1 MLHLGAN
8 HTVIISKYGYVWSWG
23 ANNNYQLGDI
33 TYNVRIEKGSTT
45 YNINTVPTIS
55 GNRETRYMT
64 INDAVTDKGR
74 IIASSDDNISMPP
87 VVTISEDDVL
97 NITKVTYD
105 YSSGFNVAETDEHPV
120 MYLANDPNTYSNVT
134 WASSDENVATI
145 ENGKIIPNDNR
156 RYSST
161 TISVQNMN
169 GAIGMFIL
177 KIKRNENTVAVPMV
191 AAGDDFSIA
200 LRADGT
206 VWSWGN
212 NDKGQLGL
220 GSSVTNQDRP
230 VQIKNLSNI
239 TYITAGQY
247 HAGAIDKD
255 GNVYMWGYN
264 EFGQM
269 GNGTSNNY
277 NLTHHKDDHYY
288 YDDSCWSPDSH
299 HNHGGSSGHTH
310 YMYNKVNNNAYTPV
324 KLSYNFGEK
333 IETITAGDNHTVVM
347 TESGK
352 VYAWGDNRYNQIG
365 SPQTYA
371 KSGYMGHYRYN
382 LCSGNSN
389 DAEIT
394 RVPLMLTPVRVR
406 GAEGYG
412 YLEEIIDVRAGGDF
426 TIALKRDGTAYTW
439 GKNDEGQ
446 SGDGTV
452 ITYTTPSYQKANMYA
467 YGSHGND
474 YGWYVASTYDL
485 KIRYEQ
491 SYKKYYPVQVKA
503 GVQTLDIENNSTYNA
518 GSYAYNYLQEI
529 TTISAG
535 SKHAAVITKNGDLF
549 TWGNGE
555 NGQLGNGANDDSN
568 LPVKAFE
575 NAVQVASGSNQSIAI
590 QKDSAVWAWGD
601 KTPPPYLT
609 FYETIWT
616 DKDRLTSYDTATIYG
631 RKYTETNPT
640 NVSYQLGIADTT
652 STSVNTPQM
661 VVKGNTINAKP
672 ENFSEQMMKYGIIS
686 TRGSHTVMYSTRY
699 GTVWSWGT
707 GTKRRN
713 R

>member
-1 MLHLGAN
+1 M
-8 HTVIISKYGYVWSWG
+8 
-23 ANNNYQLGDI
+23 
-33 TYNVRIEKGSTT
+33 
-45 YNINTVPTIS
+45 
-55 GNRETRYMT
+55 
-64 INDAVTDKGR
+64 
-74 IIASSDDNISMPP
+74 
-87 VVTISEDDVL
+87 
-97 NITKVTYD
+97 
-105 YSSGFNVAETDEHPV
+105 
-120 MYLANDPNTYSNVT
+120 
-134 WASSDENVATI
+134 
-145 ENGKIIPNDNR
+145 
-156 RYSST
+156 
-161 TISVQNMN
+161 
-169 GAIGMFIL
+169 
-177 KIKRNENTVAVPMV
+177 
-191 AAGDDFSIA
+191 
-200 LRADGT
+200 
-206 VWSWGN
+206 
-212 NDKGQLGL
+212 

-269 GNGTSNNY
+269 GNGTSNSY

-555 NGQLGNGANDDSN
+555 NGQLGNGANDDSCCYS
-568 LPVKAFE
+568 VAFIRI
-575 NAVQVASGSNQSIAI
+575 NCVCTVSFCSKCTSAIFCYSNSTVTCFIYCQFMSGINCQCNSCCYI
-590 QKDSAVWAWGD
+590 
-601 KTPPPYLT
+601 
-609 FYETIWT
+609 F
-616 DKDRLTSYDTATIYG
+616 
-631 RKYTETNPT
+631 
-640 NVSYQLGIADTT
+640 TT
-652 STSVNTPQM
+652 
-661 VVKGNTINAKP
+661 
-672 ENFSEQMMKYGIIS
+672 
-686 TRGSHTVMYSTRY
+686 
-699 GTVWSWGT
+699 
-707 GTKRRN
+707 
-713 R
+713 

>member
-1 MLHLGAN
+1 MPVNITVLLSLVNVILYVSGRNTDDTEGTNYVTGKLGTGTTARTISEFTSVATGLKYEKDNNIENINGVRNVALGAN

-474 YGWYVASTYDL
+474 YGWYVASKYDL

-535 SKHAAVITKNGDLF
+535 SKHAAVITKNGDLY
-549 TWGNGE
+549 TWGDGE

-616 DKDRLTSYDTATIYG
+616 DKDRLT
-631 RKYTETNPT
+631 K
-640 NVSYQLGIADTT
+640 L
-652 STSVNTPQM
+652 
-661 VVKGNTINAKP
+661 
-672 ENFSEQMMKYGIIS
+672 
-686 TRGSHTVMYSTRY
+686 
-699 GTVWSWGT
+699 
-707 GTKRRN
+707 
-713 R
+713 